1 MADVKA
7 IAPTRIG
14 GTDIVFAQG
23 VRAGQW
29 IFFTG
34 HEATDFQH
42 GIANVVT
49 GRPGLPLG
57 GRPRYLR
64 EGEYIFERL
73 SKLIAAEG
81 SDLRHIIRVDQ
92 YYPRVECVN
101 PYQRARK
108 ALLKEYVPPSTSVL
122 MEELLVKDAGMNVS
136 MLAVMPGECREP
148 KAAQPVGVPVP
159 QHSGFIASLVCGDYV
174 FVAGQMPNNEAMT
187 GLDPKA
193 YRAPN
198 AVWNGTDIR
207 LQSEFLITSRLK
219 SGLEAGG
226 SSLAN
231 AIKAQVYLTNI
242 NDFPE
247 FMDVWNSHF
256 AESPCALTVVGTK
269 GLALQESKIE
279 INIFGVRDK
288 GTIKKE
294 VIDHRRS
301 ESMRVGPAAVR
312 AGDLLCLSA
321 LSAADEEG
329 PIPSVR
335 NSTGLRHFGVPM
347 HHQMSAILDAAGEIC
362 EAAGTSL
369 ENVTR
374 VHHFLSD
381 LGAFYPGLLVWQN
394 RLHGAP
400 IPFGAVRTT
409 LPIPGCDIVVD
420 MWAYCPGR

>member
-1 MADVKA
+1 
-7 IAPTRIG
+7 
-14 GTDIVFAQG
+14 
-23 VRAGQW
+23 
-29 IFFTG
+29 
-34 HEATDFQH
+34 
-42 GIANVVT
+42 
-49 GRPGLPLG
+49 
-57 GRPRYLR
+57 
-64 EGEYIFERL
+64 
-73 SKLIAAEG
+73 
-81 SDLRHIIRVDQ
+81 
-92 YYPRVECVN
+92 
-101 PYQRARK
+101 
-108 ALLKEYVPPSTSVL
+108 

-136 MLAVMPGECREP
+136 MPAVMPGEGREP

-159 QHSGFIASLVCGDYV
+159 QHSGSIASLVCGDYV

-231 AIKAQVYLTNI
+231 AIKAQVYLTDI

-288 GTIKKE
+288 GAIKKE
-294 VIDHRRS
+294 VIDHRGSDRCVLG
-301 ESMRVGPAAVR
+301 RR
-312 AGDLLCLSA
+312 QCAGDLLRLSA

-335 NSTGLRHFGVPM
+335 IRWPNHFRVPM

-362 EAAGTSL
+362 EASGTSL

-374 VHHFLSD
+374 AHHFLSD
-381 LGAFYPGLLVWQN
+381 LGHSYPACWCGRTGFMALQLLRRRSYRAANSGL
-394 RLHGAP
+394 RY
-400 IPFGAVRTT
+400 
-409 LPIPGCDIVVD
+409 VVD
-420 MWAYCPGR
+420 LWAYCPGR